1 MIKNIDIKILVI
13 LIFLILGKCYAL
25 ENKIVLKIDNE
36 IITTLDV
43 FDEINEL
50 KFFNENFRIID
61 SEGEIYQ
68 IALQSILRHEIK
80 K

>member
-1 MIKNIDIKILVI
+1 MIKNIDIKILVM
-13 LIFLILGKCYAL
+13 LIFLILGKSYAL

-50 KFFNENFRIID
+50 NTISVYNHL
-61 SEGEIYQ
+61 YQ
-68 IALQSILRHEIK
+68 IQFSIKL
-80 K
+80 